1 MVNLTLV
8 SRSLGRAF
16 VNYPVMKFAFQ
27 GYTDADQLK
36 RLTALYNKVAT
47 ASSMYGGVVEA
58 EDGNGAVCWLPCNQ
72 YPLGVWKELKS
83 GMMML
88 PFQVG
93 FPLFRILRH
102 YHESEKYAMEHASA
116 NAGWIWV
123 VGVAPEGQGKGH
135 CRRMMETAIET
146 FILDRR

>member
-1 MVNLTLV
+1 MVNLALV
-8 SRSLGRAF
+8 SRSLGSAF
-16 VNYPVMKFAFQ
+16 VNYPIVKFAFL

-36 RLTALYNKVAT
+36 RP
-47 ASSMYGGVVEA
+47 SIYGGVVVA
-58 EDGNGAVCWLPCNQ
+58 EGGNGAVCWLPRNQ
-72 YPLGVWKELKS
+72 YPLGLWQELKS

-93 FPLFRILRH
+93 FRPILRIVRH
-102 YHESEKYAMEHASA
+102 YHDSEKYTLEHASA

-135 CRRMMETAIET
+135 CRRMMETAIDAMRT
-146 FILDRR
+146 